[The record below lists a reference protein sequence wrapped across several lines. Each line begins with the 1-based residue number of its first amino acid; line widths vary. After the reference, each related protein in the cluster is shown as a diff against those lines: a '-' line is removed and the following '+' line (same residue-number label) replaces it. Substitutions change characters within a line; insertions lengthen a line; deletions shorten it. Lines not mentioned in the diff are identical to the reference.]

1 MRNRANEKDA
11 DIKVNK
17 YGEDSASSAY
27 DSKSEPVRK
36 KTNKKN
42 TSGSYMEQ
50 SFVPNQVAYD
60 ASNLPIDSNGYSIQN
75 ILNFAQQYNTPAL
88 KSKLI

>member
-1 MRNRANEKDA
+1 MRNRANEKDV

-27 DSKSEPVRK
+27 DNKSEPARK

-42 TSGSYMEQ
+42 NSTSYMEQ
-50 SFVPNQVAYD
+50 SYAPNQMAYD
-60 ASNLPIDSNGYSIQN
+60 ANNLPIDSNGYSIQN
-75 ILNFAQQYNTPAL
+75 ILNFAQQYSTPAL
-88 KSKLI
+88 KSNL